1 MVYAY
6 ELVFFYEDSYLH
18 FDVFFCWKVCSLG
31 IDRIKYGC
39 KDEEMEDDDY
49 FFQYDKSPW

>member
-18 FDVFFCWKVCSLG
+18 FDVFFLLKGFVPGVLTVSNMAAKMRKWRMMIIFL
-31 IDRIKYGC
+31 
-39 KDEEMEDDDY
+39 
-49 FFQYDKSPW
+49 QYDKSP